1 MADPKQGPEREPEE
15 GSDQPELYNPST
27 VQVNRARQQGIG
39 VGQKDMDRQHDPTRL
54 RSADQF
60 SREPDRPRA
69 GAKAPGTGGQG
80 QGGRMKQGR
89 DRQKGR

>member
-60 SREPDRPRA
+60 SRGPDRPYA
-69 GAKAPGTGGQG
+69 GAKAPKAGS
-80 QGGRMKQGR
+80 QGGGMKQGR
-89 DRQKGR
+89 NRQKGR